1 MQDATFS
8 RPGAV
13 DLTGAAGTPVPAGA
27 PTGSHVIDVTEA
39 TFQTEVINRSARVPV
54 LIDFWADWCG
64 PCKQLSPILERLANS
79 SGGRWVLAK
88 IDADANQQLTGAF
101 GVQGIPAV
109 FAVIKGQPLPLF
121 QGALPEAQ
129 VKQYVDEVLR
139 VATANGVSGTVEPV
153 GPAAPEPDLE
163 GAVPGQR
170 VDPALAAAQSALEAG
185 DLGGAQR
192 AYENILADRPGDAV
206 ASAGLARVKLL
217 ARVRDLDA
225 GTVRKKATDDPTNMA
240 AQCDAADLDVAG
252 GNVEDAFA
260 RLIDT
265 VRRTSGDE
273 RDLVR
278 KHLLGLFD
286 AVGVSD
292 PRVVKARSAL
302 ASALF

>member
-13 DLTGAAGTPVPAGA
+13 DLTGTAGA
-27 PTGSHVIDVTEA
+27 PAPPGAATGSYVIDVTEA

-109 FAVIKGQPLPLF
+109 FAVVKGQPLPLF

-153 GPAAPEPDLE
+153 GPAVDDQPGP
-163 GAVPGQR
+163 VPGPR
-170 VDPALAAAQSALEAG
+170 VDPALAAAQSALDAG

-192 AYENILADRPGDAV
+192 AYENILSDRPGDAA

-217 ARVRDLDA
+217 SRVRDLDA
-225 GTVRKKATDDPTNMA
+225 GTVRKKAADDPTNVA

-252 GNVEDAFA
+252 GQVADAFA

-273 RDLVR
+273 RDLGR
-278 KHLLGLFD
+278 KHLLELFD

-292 PRVVKARSAL
+292 PRVTKARSAL